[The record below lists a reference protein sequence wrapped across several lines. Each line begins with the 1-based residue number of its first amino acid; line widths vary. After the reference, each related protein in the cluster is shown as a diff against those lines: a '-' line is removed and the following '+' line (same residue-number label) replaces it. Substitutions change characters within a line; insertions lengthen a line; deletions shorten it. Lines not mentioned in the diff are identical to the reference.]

1 MKHRFCKLEGCNKPS
16 IYIISDMI
24 WCELSHHQGSLWC
37 KALGITAGF
46 TFVAY
51 MSEKYGIPKLFCL
64 RVTLGSVCGKM

>member
-1 MKHRFCKLEGCNKPS
+1 
-16 IYIISDMI
+16 MI

-51 MSEKYGIPKLFCL
+51 MSEKCGIPKLFCL
-64 RVTLGSVCGKM
+64 RVTLGSVCGKI